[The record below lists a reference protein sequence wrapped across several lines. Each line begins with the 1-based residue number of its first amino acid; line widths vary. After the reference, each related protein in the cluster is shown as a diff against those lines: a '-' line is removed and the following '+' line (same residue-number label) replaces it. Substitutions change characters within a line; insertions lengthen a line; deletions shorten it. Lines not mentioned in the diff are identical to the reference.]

1 MDKYFVNE
9 RGNRTIRQTLVK
21 IQSRI
26 GQVYNSTRDKKIA
39 RNQDKNP
46 SLLVLLSFLIYVMVP

>member
-9 RGNRTIRQTLVK
+9 RGSRTIRQTLVNTW
-21 IQSRI
+21 SRI
-26 GQVYNSTRDKKIA
+26 QQVYNSTREKKIA
-39 RNQDKNP
+39 CNQNKNP